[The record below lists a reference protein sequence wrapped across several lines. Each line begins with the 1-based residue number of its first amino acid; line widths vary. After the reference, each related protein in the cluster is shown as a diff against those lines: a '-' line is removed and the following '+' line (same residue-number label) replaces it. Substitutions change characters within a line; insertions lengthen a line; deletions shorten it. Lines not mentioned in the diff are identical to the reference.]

1 MLRRLLIRLY
11 LSGRGRGVSP
21 DELKVRTLHQL
32 RRYLSQLEMLSVEQL
47 AFPQEKGK
55 WNAQEITYHVMKT
68 VRYILRV
75 CDGLHRGIDL
85 PPLDRSQI
93 GRTKVVSREILLED
107 CRRTAEM
114 LEKFSFHS
122 ESKRTYVHPTLGNW
136 DFKGWLV
143 INLVHLERHY
153 RALKMAIGT
162 RQ

>member
-68 VRYILRV
+68 
-75 CDGLHRGIDL
+75 
-85 PPLDRSQI
+85 
-93 GRTKVVSREILLED
+93 
-107 CRRTAEM
+107 
-114 LEKFSFHS
+114 
-122 ESKRTYVHPTLGNW
+122 
-136 DFKGWLV
+136 
-143 INLVHLERHY
+143 
-153 RALKMAIGT
+153 
-162 RQ
+162 